1 MKLIIKQYLASLHER
16 EELDAVLPD
25 LLSQLGMNVFSRPRR
40 GARQDGVDVAAVGCV
55 EGGPEAVYLFSI
67 KPGDLK
73 RKDWDGDAIQSLRPS
88 LNEILDAYI
97 RNRLPAEHRG
107 KPIKIC
113 ICVGGDIREEIRPSL
128 EAFKEKNTSEQI
140 EFEEWNGDR
149 LASLV
154 EASFLR
160 EDLLPESARSS
171 LRKALALLDEP
182 DASYRH
188 FARLIRSIL
197 GTDDVKPERQLR
209 ALRQASICLWILF
222 AWARDA
228 GNLES
233 AYRSAELLLLQA
245 WKSVRQYADK
255 TTKTADAVTVV
266 YASILSTYQ
275 QINDAY
281 LSKCVT
287 PHAHKQ
293 YGLSTAVHASSSQD
307 INLKLFDVLG
317 RTALFG
323 IWCYCQ
329 SEQSE
334 DGSEERTAYCNAS
347 RHYTDA
353 LKQLVN
359 NNPVLLLPLKDDQCI
374 DIALAVLLLCLH
386 GDTDITGDWL
396 SEIVSRARFA
406 YRTHKQYPC
415 TLRSYSELLEHPVPD
430 DEYRRRV
437 TDGSIL
443 YPFIS
448 VIAASMRLTEVYDV
462 IAKMKTQ
469 ELEHCTFQYWY
480 PDDASEEHI
489 YTNDDGHG
497 AVLVGV
503 AVDRPMQEVLDQ
515 VFGECTNML
524 QYDALSAVTSGLWPL
539 VLTACRHYRLPVPM
553 HLFRQ
558 LTQPSDAADPA
569 VNTGEVAGREL
580 DEQCIETAS
589 AELPEPDG

>member
-1 MKLIIKQYLASLHER
+1 MKLIIKQYLASLRER

-40 GARQDGVDVAAVGCV
+40 GTRQDGVDVAAVGSLD
-55 EGGPEAVYLFSI
+55 GDPEAVYLISI
-67 KPGDLK
+67 KPGDLR

-113 ICVGGDIREEIRPSL
+113 ICVGGDIHEEVRESL
-128 EAFKEKNTSEQI
+128 EGFKARNTSEHI
-140 EFEEWNGDR
+140 RFVEWNGDF
-149 LASLV
+149 LAPLV
-154 EASFLR
+154 EESFLR
-160 EDLLPESARSS
+160 EDLLPEGARPS

-182 DASYRH
+182 DGSYRH

-197 GTDDVKPERQLR
+197 VTDDAKPEHQLR

-222 AWARDA
+222 AWARDT
-228 GNLES
+228 GNLE
-233 AYRSAELLLLQA
+233 AVFRGAELLLLQA
-245 WKSVRQYADK
+245 WTLVRGYADK
-255 TTKTADAVTVV
+255 TTKAADAVTVV
-266 YASILSTYQ
+266 YGSILATYQ
-275 QINDAY
+275 QVNDAY

-293 YGLSTAVHASSSQD
+293 YGLSSAVHASTSQD
-307 INLKLFDVLG
+307 INLKLFDLLG

-323 IWCYCQ
+323 IWCYCRSQ
-329 SEQSE
+329 QEESA
-334 DGSEERTAYCNAS
+334 EERAAYGNAS
-347 RHYTDA
+347 RHYADA

-374 DIALAVLLLCLH
+374 DIALAVLLLALH
-386 GDTDITGDWL
+386 TDTDITGDWL

-406 YRTHKQYPC
+406 YHTHKAYPC

-430 DEYRRRV
+430 DEYRKRV

-448 VIAASMRLTEVYDV
+448 VIAASMGLTELYDA

-480 PDDASEEHI
+480 PDDTSEEHI

-497 AVLVGV
+497 AVLAGA
-503 AVDRPMQEVLDQ
+503 AVDRPMQELLDQ
-515 VFGECTNML
+515 VFGECANMP
-524 QYDALSAVTSGLWPL
+524 QYEQLSAVRHGLWPL
-539 VLTACRHYRLPVPM
+539 ILTACRHYRLPVPL
-553 HLFRQ
+553 HLFRA
-558 LTQPSDAADPA
+558 L
-569 VNTGEVAGREL
+569 REPPGA
-580 DEQCIETAS
+580 ESESAS
-589 AELPEPDG
+589 P